1 MRKREK
7 EGEESERTAWNWRVT
22 LHVGSELSDELF
34 HQSLYLQDQAVIL
47 INKVGKSLVANESF
61 LNGL

>member
-1 MRKREK
+1 MAHRSKLIYHYL
-7 EGEESERTAWNWRVT
+7 WRVT

-34 HQSLYLQDQAVIL
+34 HQGLYLQDQAVNL